1 MKNYFLRR
9 TLLLVPVLWAV
20 LTVVFSFLRLIPGD
34 PVEAM
39 LGEGAR
45 AADVVAMR
53 KELLLDQ
60 PLVKQYLHYVK
71 GVLHGDLGHSWN
83 TRVPVASAIVSRLP
97 ATLELAAG
105 GMMIAILAAFPL
117 GVLAAKKANRWP
129 DRFAMIMAVAAGAI
143 PHFWLAPI
151 LILLFSI
158 FLGWLPVSGRGTFLH
173 AILPSLTLGLALA
186 AILVRMIRSSLLE
199 ELQSDYIRTARAKG
213 SSERVVLWKHALRNA
228 MLPVLTILGL
238 QFGSLLTGAIITE
251 TIFSWPGIGRLLI
264 QAIYSRDYPLVQGC
278 ILIFAALYA
287 LVNLLVDILYG
298 VLDPRIQFK

>member
-60 PLVKQYLHYVK
+60 PLVNQYLHYVK
-71 GVLHGDLGHSWN
+71 GILHGDLGHSWN
-83 TRVPVASAIVSRLP
+83 TRAPVASAIISRLP

-105 GMMIAILAAFPL
+105 GMMIAIIAAFPL

-143 PHFWLAPI
+143 PHFWLAPL

-173 AILPSLTLGLALA
+173 SILPSLTLGLALA

-213 SSERVVLWKHALRNA
+213 ASERVVLWKHALRNA

-278 ILIFAALYA
+278 ILIFAALYV
-287 LVNLLVDILYG
+287 LVNLLIDILYG
-298 VLDPRIQFK
+298 VLDPRIQLK

>member
-1 MKNYFLRR
+1 MKLYFLRR
-9 TLLLVPVLWAV
+9 FLLLIPILFAV

-45 AADVVAMR
+45 SADVAALR
-53 KELLLDQ
+53 KELFLDQ
-60 PLVKQYLHYVK
+60 PLYEQYVK
-71 GVLHGDLGHSWN
+71 YIRGIFQGDLGSSWN
-83 TRVPVASAIVSRLP
+83 TRLPVASSIASRLP
-97 ATLELAAG
+97 ATLQLAAG
-105 GMMIAILAAFPL
+105 GMIIAILISFPL
-117 GVLAAKKANRWP
+117 GIFAAKHANHLP
-129 DRFAMIMAVAAGAI
+129 DRITMILSVAAGAL
-143 PHFWLAPI
+143 PHFWLAPL

-173 AILPSLTLGLALA
+173 LILPSLTLGLALT

-213 SSERVVLWKHALRNA
+213 CSEPRVFRIHALRNA
-228 MLPVLTILGL
+228 MLPVVTILGL

-278 ILIFAALYA
+278 ILVFSGLYA
-287 LVNLLVDILYG
+287 VVNLAVDLLYG
-298 VLDPRIQFK
+298 ALDPRIELK